1 MLLAKKKKIVKAQGD
16 SGFLMSFAGGLIC
29 TLLLVVAVP
38 IISNIIIQP
47 IVVDLIGDTAIA
59 SLSSGTLVTIV
70 MFIVWVIFSMVF
82 GGSAIFKRFGI
93 IVGVGSTIV
102 MFIVWVIFSMVFGGS
117 AIFKRF
123 GIIGVIALIAA
134 YYLLGR
140 LMDVVIPVAVII
152 LMIIWSYHK
161 ARK

>member
-1 MLLAKKKKIVKAQGD
+1 MSKKKKIVKAQGD

-59 SLSSGTLVTIV
+59 SLSSGTIVTI
-70 MFIVWVIFSMVF
+70 M
-82 GGSAIFKRFGI
+82 
-93 IVGVGSTIV
+93 

-140 LMDVVIPVAVII
+140 LMDAVIPVAVII

>member
-1 MLLAKKKKIVKAQGD
+1 MAKKKKIVKAQGD

-93 IVGVGSTIV
+93 I
-102 MFIVWVIFSMVFGGS
+102 
-117 AIFKRF
+117 
-123 GIIGVIALIAA
+123 GVIALIVA

-140 LMDVVIPVAVII
+140 LMDAVIPVAVII

-161 ARK
+161 AKK

>member
-1 MLLAKKKKIVKAQGD
+1 MPYRKGCFLAKKKKIVKAQGD

-93 IVGVGSTIV
+93 I
-102 MFIVWVIFSMVFGGS
+102 
-117 AIFKRF
+117 
-123 GIIGVIALIAA
+123 GVIALIAA

-140 LMDVVIPVAVII
+140 LMDAVIPVAVII

>member
-1 MLLAKKKKIVKAQGD
+1 LATKKKIVKAQGD

-93 IVGVGSTIV
+93 I
-102 MFIVWVIFSMVFGGS
+102 
-117 AIFKRF
+117 
-123 GIIGVIALIAA
+123 GVIALIAA

-140 LMDVVIPVAVII
+140 LMDAVIPVAVII
-152 LMIIWSYHK
+152 VMIIWSYHK

>member
-1 MLLAKKKKIVKAQGD
+1 MAKKKKIVKAQGD
-16 SGFLMSFAGGLIC
+16 SGFLMSFAGGLLC

-93 IVGVGSTIV
+93 I
-102 MFIVWVIFSMVFGGS
+102 
-117 AIFKRF
+117 
-123 GIIGVIALIAA
+123 GVIALIAA

-140 LMDVVIPVAVII
+140 LMDAVIPVAVII

>member
-1 MLLAKKKKIVKAQGD
+1 MILAKKKKIVKAQGD

-93 IVGVGSTIV
+93 I
-102 MFIVWVIFSMVFGGS
+102 
-117 AIFKRF
+117 
-123 GIIGVIALIAA
+123 GVIALIAA

-140 LMDVVIPVAVII
+140 LMDAVIPVAVII

>member
-1 MLLAKKKKIVKAQGD
+1 MSKKKKIVKAQGD

-93 IVGVGSTIV
+93 I
-102 MFIVWVIFSMVFGGS
+102 
-117 AIFKRF
+117 
-123 GIIGVIALIAA
+123 GVIALIAA

-140 LMDVVIPVAVII
+140 LMDAVIPVAVII

>member
-1 MLLAKKKKIVKAQGD
+1 MATKKKIVKAQGD

-93 IVGVGSTIV
+93 I
-102 MFIVWVIFSMVFGGS
+102 
-117 AIFKRF
+117 
-123 GIIGVIALIAA
+123 GVIALIAA

-140 LMDVVIPVAVII
+140 LMDAVIPVAVII
-152 LMIIWSYHK
+152 VMIIWSYHK

>member
-1 MLLAKKKKIVKAQGD
+1 MAKKKKIVKAQGD

-93 IVGVGSTIV
+93 I
-102 MFIVWVIFSMVFGGS
+102 
-117 AIFKRF
+117 
-123 GIIGVIALIAA
+123 GVIALIAA
-134 YYLLGR
+134 YWLLGR
-140 LMDVVIPVAVII
+140 LMDAVIPVAVII

-161 ARK
+161 GKK

>member
-1 MLLAKKKKIVKAQGD
+1 LAKKKKIVKAQGD

-93 IVGVGSTIV
+93 I
-102 MFIVWVIFSMVFGGS
+102 
-117 AIFKRF
+117 
-123 GIIGVIALIAA
+123 GVIALIAA

-140 LMDVVIPVAVII
+140 LMDAVIPVAVII
-152 LMIIWSYHK
+152 VMIIWSYHK